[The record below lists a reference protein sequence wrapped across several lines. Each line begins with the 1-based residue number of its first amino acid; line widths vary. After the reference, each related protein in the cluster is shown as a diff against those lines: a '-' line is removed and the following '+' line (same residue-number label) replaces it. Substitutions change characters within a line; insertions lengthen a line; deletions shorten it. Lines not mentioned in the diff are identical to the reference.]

1 MARIQRNTSTYV
13 CISWFLWRGRL
24 NALVWALST
33 IPTFPVLQLLI
44 TIYSTVDIYSKYGT
58 GFITVCQTM
67 KILLLSS
74 CMYHS
79 FKARIG
85 YNTSTYVCITWFL
98 WHVRLNA
105 PVLAVWDRFY
115 YRLPDDDIVHANTY
129 RYIPDETVWHVRRT
143 RCPEA

>member
-1 MARIQRNTSTYV
+1 MARIRRNTSTYV

-24 NALVWALST
+24 NAPVWALST
-33 IPTFPVLQLLI
+33 IPTFPVLLLLI

-85 YNTSTYVCITWFL
+85 YNTSTYVCVTRFL
-98 WHVRLNA
+98 WRVRFNA
-105 PVLAVWDRFY
+105 QLSAVWDRFH
-115 YRLPDDDIVHANTY
+115 YRLPHVDIVHNNIY
-129 RYIPDETVWHVRRT
+129 RYIPVETIWHVRGT
-143 RCPEA
+143 RWPEA